1 MPRNSVDF
9 YASART
15 RIALLV
21 AALFAV
27 TACQDDTRSPTEP
40 GSSNPGL
47 PANVAAAAAGAL
59 SFKQVSAGSNHTCG
73 LTNDGV
79 AYCWGGDAAQQK
91 LKPTLVPGG
100 LHFTQISAG
109 DQHTCAVTADFQ
121 AYCWG
126 ENVRGQLGDG
136 TFENRSVPTL
146 VRGKHQF
153 RQIRAGYL
161 YTCAVNLNHAAFC
174 WGDEE
179 YGMLG
184 TGGSQTRVPTLVLG
198 GLQWR
203 QVIAGAS
210 HTCGVTTDNK
220 GYCWGA
226 NFFGELGD
234 GTRTERHQPTAIAGG
249 LAFQQVS
256 PGAGWYPPGVEP
268 FVDDGYSCG
277 VTTDDKA
284 YCWGLNQEGDLGT
297 GMSQNSFTPAKVT
310 GGRRFRFVNTGR
322 EHACGVTLSNAVF
335 CWGGN
340 QYGQLGDGSGMDF
353 NPHSTPVRVAGNLS
367 FNAVSAFTLG
377 NHSCGWTTTDGH
389 AYCWGLNDHGQLG
402 DGSRSNSPIPVA
414 VVGP

>member
-1 MPRNSVDF
+1 M
-9 YASART
+9 
-15 RIALLV
+15 
-21 AALFAV
+21 
-27 TACQDDTRSPTEP
+27 
-40 GSSNPGL
+40 
-47 PANVAAAAAGAL
+47 
-59 SFKQVSAGSNHTCG
+59 SAGGDHTCG
-73 LTNDGV
+73 LTNNGV
-79 AYCWGGDAAQQK
+79 AYCWGGDAAQQT

-100 LHFTQISAG
+100 LHFTQMSAG

-146 VRGKHQF
+146 VRESISSVRSGPA
-153 RQIRAGYL
+153 IC
-161 YTCAVNLNHAAFC
+161 TCAVNVNHAAFC
-174 WGDEE
+174 WGDNE

-256 PGAGWYPPGVEP
+256 PRAGWYPSDVEP

-277 VTTDDKA
+277 VTTDNKA

-297 GMSQNSFTPAKVT
+297 GMARTASRRRKLPVAGGFVLSTPA
-310 GGRRFRFVNTGR
+310 
-322 EHACGVTLSNAVF
+322 E
-335 CWGGN
+335 
-340 QYGQLGDGSGMDF
+340 
-353 NPHSTPVRVAGNLS
+353 STPAELRCPTRCSAGVGTS
-367 FNAVSAFTLG
+367 TDSWATAAAWISTRTPHRFGSPAISA
-377 NHSCGWTTTDGH
+377 SM
-389 AYCWGLNDHGQLG
+389 
-402 DGSRSNSPIPVA
+402 R
-414 VVGP
+414 